1 MNSTKS
7 TTILTREKKAVSQ
20 ERIKYISALDYLDQT
35 LIALSATRAGVS
47 IIYFVAVTGT
57 PAGIT
62 SASFTLFFF
71 FANRNNKKTVKNKK
85 INKKKNHNKILML
98 ANSKLNSTETLIS
111 PALIHLEISLEEFIT
126 IVKEKDI

>member
-1 MNSTKS
+1 M
-7 TTILTREKKAVSQ
+7 
-20 ERIKYISALDYLDQT
+20 DQT

-126 IVKEKDI
+126 IVKEKEI